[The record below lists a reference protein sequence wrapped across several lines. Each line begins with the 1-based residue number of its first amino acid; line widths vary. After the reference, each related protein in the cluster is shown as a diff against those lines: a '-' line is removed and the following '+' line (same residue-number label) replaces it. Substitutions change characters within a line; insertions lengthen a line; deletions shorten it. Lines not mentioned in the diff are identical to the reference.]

1 MNKSMIIGVIGDD
14 LRQIYMTRY
23 LIDKGYTVNLICSD
37 NLDSK
42 KDDIHHILGVLSP
55 MLISSKD
62 MYEFIDISDTIVTPI
77 PFIKV
82 NKMMNIEDFILNIS
96 QKTNLDSFFLYGGQ
110 IDENISMQL
119 KKANIKYQDYYKSEA
134 LTIFNT
140 ISTAEGIIAEA
151 IINKNTNIHNSNTL
165 VLGYGNCA
173 KTLANKLKGIGATV
187 TIAARNKN
195 CLKVAESVG
204 YKIVDLHNLIMVIND
219 YEYIF
224 NTIPAPILNENILQY
239 VNPEAIILDIASLP
253 GGVNKEFAYN
263 NKIKVI
269 HKLGIPG
276 IYSPK
281 SSGIAI
287 AEDLLNLIT
296 HKLT

>member
-1 MNKSMIIGVIGDD
+1 MNKNMLIGVMADD
-14 LRQIYMTRY
+14 LRQIYMTKY
-23 LIDKGYTVNLICSD
+23 LIDKGYTISLICSE
-37 NLDSK
+37 NLDSL
-42 KDDIHHILGVLSP
+42 KDHIGKILGNQTSMIYTP
-55 MLISSKD
+55 KD
-62 MYEFIDISDTIVTPI
+62 VYDFIDISNIIVTPI

-82 NKMMNIEDFILNIS
+82 QKIMNITDFISNIGNKS
-96 QKTNLDSFFLYGGQ
+96 NKDSFLLYAGQ
-110 IDENISMQL
+110 VNQDITEQL
-119 KKANIKYQDYYKSEA
+119 VKENIKYIDYYKSEP

-151 IINKNTNIHNSNTL
+151 ITNKDTNIHNSNTL
-165 VLGYGNCA
+165 VLGYGKCA
-173 KTLANKLKGIGATV
+173 KTLATKLKGIGANV

-195 CLKVAESVG
+195 DLKLAESVG

-224 NTIPAPILNENILQY
+224 NTIPALILNENILQY

-253 GGVNKEFAYN
+253 GGINKDFAQN
-263 NKIKVI
+263 NGIKVI

-281 SSGIAI
+281 SSGIAM
-287 AEDLLNLIT
+287 AEDLLSIII
-296 HKLT
+296 